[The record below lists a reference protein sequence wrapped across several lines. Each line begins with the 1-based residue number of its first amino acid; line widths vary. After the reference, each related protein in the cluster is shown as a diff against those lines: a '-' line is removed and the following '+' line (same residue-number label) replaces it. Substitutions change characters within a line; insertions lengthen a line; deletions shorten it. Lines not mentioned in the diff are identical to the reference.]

1 MVFRISGSGFR
12 FQGLRGGFGD
22 QECRKLNA
30 EGSNDFG
37 GSKNQLQLLTESISV
52 AQTINNQFRLLKQ
65 SIPVAQIIISGCS
78 NNQYRLLKQSISV
91 AQTIKF
97 GCPNNQLG
105 SLVTSANGSRK
116 SGVRV
121 QQYEFREFPTSRNVC
136 NTFGVRN
143 LIAHKVLL
151 KSFRK
156 SQLPHKSVNL
166 FIILVIVK
174 DELTNLWGS

>member
-1 MVFRISGSGFR
+1 M
-12 FQGLRGGFGD
+12 
-22 QECRKLNA
+22 RK
-30 EGSNDFG
+30 
-37 GSKNQLQLLTESISV
+37 
-52 AQTINNQFRLLKQ
+52 AQTISAARKINFSFSQSQFRLLKQ
-65 SIPVAQIIISGCS
+65 STINSGCS
-78 NNQYRLLKQSISV
+78 KNQYRLLKQSISV

-116 SGVRV
+116 SGVRIR
-121 QQYEFREFPTSRNVC
+121 QYEFRKFPTSRNVC

-143 LIAHKVLL
+143 LIANKVLL

-174 DELTNLWGS
+174 DELTKFWGS